1 MSWFHRLANTFRPR
15 SLSRDLDRE
24 MAFHLAERA
33 DDLAA
38 HGMSDDDASL
48 EARRRFGNTTAV
60 TERTRDRDVV
70 LWLESL
76 LADTRYAARTLIA
89 NPGFTAVAVLSLA
102 LGLGANTAIFTLAN
116 TVVLRSLPV
125 RDPQQLVLV
134 DIRDTKH
141 TADKGDPY
149 FTNPIWEEIRDHTH
163 VLSGSFAYANRTF
176 NLASGGIVRHATG
189 AVVSGAFF
197 NVLGVRVVAGR
208 LFGPSEDVRGCSGV
222 AVVSG
227 GFADRELGGAASA
240 VGRTLSLEGHPVPVV
255 GVADPRFFGIE
266 VGRKADV
273 FVPLCT
279 VDLFDG
285 PHALDERSRWYLE
298 VMGRAPGLTPE
309 MVSARLSA
317 AAPAIFQATLPADWS
332 KASQTH
338 YLSQVFGARPAAG
351 GLSEL
356 RNQYAHPL
364 WLLMAAVGVVLMIAC
379 VNIANLL
386 LARGAARQRE
396 IAIRLSLGAGR
407 SRVIRQLLSES
418 VLLALIGAALGAVFA
433 HWADRVIVA
442 WISTRHEP
450 ALLDLSIDWRV
461 LGFTIVAAL
470 VTAGFFGLLP
480 AWRATRVDPQTMMK
494 SGGRSIAGSR
504 RQRISRPLV
513 AAQLALSLALVTGA
527 GLLLTTFRNLD
538 EVDPGFRREGV
549 YIVQTDFAHA
559 ASDTAR
565 QPIMER
571 EVLERLAAIPGVRS
585 VSQSA
590 FTPMSGAGWN
600 DFILTPGY
608 SAHDDKDSLS
618 YFNEVGATFFST
630 MGTPL
635 LSGRAFREGDG
646 DIPTTPA
653 IVTRTMARHFFG
665 VDNPIGRTFRTP
677 VADSASAPYEIVG
690 VVGDSKYNTLDETT
704 QPIVYLPLGAKGGIR
719 GWTQWNYELRSD
731 LPMSTILPAARDA
744 IVGVSPTIELDA
756 TTLSAQIHA
765 TLARP
770 RLLATLSGFFG
781 ALALVLAVVGLYGTL
796 AYDVTRRRNEIGIRM
811 ALGAAWRDVI
821 RLVLGD
827 AGRIV
832 AAGIVVGA
840 VLSLVGS
847 RFVSSLLYGVAPQ
860 DVRTLV
866 GAILILACTALIAT
880 LLPAWRAARTD
891 PTEALR
897 EE

>member
-1 MSWFHRLANTFRPR
+1 MSWFHRLANTVR
-15 SLSRDLDRE
+15 SRALSRDLERE
-24 MAFHLAERA
+24 VAFHLAERA
-33 DDLAA
+33 DDLTAR
-38 HGMSDDDASL
+38 GMSAADASL
-48 EARRRFGNTTAV
+48 EARRRFGNRTV
-60 TERTRDRDVV
+60 QTERTRDRDVLV
-70 LWLESL
+70 WLESL
-76 LADTRYAARTLIA
+76 LADTRYAARSLIA
-89 NPGFTAVAVLSLA
+89 NPGFTAVALISLA
-102 LGLGANTAIFTLAN
+102 LGLGANTTIFTLAN
-116 TVVLRSLPV
+116 AVVLRSLPV
-125 RDPQQLVLV
+125 RDPQDLVLL

-141 TADKGDPY
+141 ASEKGDPY

-163 VLSGSFAYANRTF
+163 VFSGSFAYANRVF
-176 NLASGGIVRHATG
+176 NLSNGGIVRHASG
-189 AVVSGAFF
+189 ALVSGAFF
-197 NVLGVRVVAGR
+197 DVLGVQAVAGR
-208 LFGPSEDVRGCSGV
+208 LLGRSDDVRGCGGV

-227 GFADRELGGAASA
+227 GFADRELGGTATA
-240 VGRTLSLEGHPVPVV
+240 VGRTLSLDGHPVPIV

-266 VGRKADV
+266 VGRKADIY
-273 FVPLCT
+273 VPLCT
-279 VDLFDG
+279 VGLFDG
-285 PHALDERSRWYLE
+285 PHALDQRSRWYLE
-298 VMGRAPGLTPE
+298 VMGRAPGLPPE

-317 AAPAIFQATLPADWS
+317 ASPGIFQATLPSDWS
-332 KASQTH
+332 KANQAN
-338 YLSQVFGARPAAG
+338 YLSQRLGARSGGG

-386 LARGAARQRE
+386 LARGAVRQRE

-407 SRVIRQLLSES
+407 GRVIRQLLSES
-418 VLLALIGAALGAVFA
+418 MLLALIGAALGAVFA
-433 HWADRVIVA
+433 RWADRVIVA
-442 WISTRHEP
+442 WITTRRQP
-450 ALLDLSIDWRV
+450 ALLDMSIDWRV
-461 LGFTIVAAL
+461 LGFMIVAAL
-470 VTAGFFGLLP
+470 VTAALFGLLP

-494 SGGRSIAGSR
+494 SGGRGVAGNR

-538 EVDPGFRREGV
+538 AVNPGFRREGV

-559 ASDTAR
+559 ASDTSRLPA
-565 QPIMER
+565 MER
-571 EVLERLAAIPGVRS
+571 DVLERLSAIPGVRS
-585 VSQSA
+585 ASLSA

-600 DFILTPGY
+600 DLILAPGY
-608 SAHDDKDSLS
+608 VAHDEKDSLS
-618 YFNEVGATFFST
+618 YFNEVSGRFFST

-635 LSGRAFREGDG
+635 LSGRTFREGDG
-646 DIPTTPA
+646 ESPTTPA
-653 IVTRTMARHFFG
+653 IVTRTMARRFFG
-665 VDNPIGRTFRTP
+665 IDNPLGRTFRTP
-677 VADSASAPYEIVG
+677 VADSTSPPYEIVG

-704 QPIVYLPLGAKGGIR
+704 GPIVYVPLGAKGGIH

-731 LPMSTILPAARDA
+731 VPMSSILPAARDA
-744 IVGVSPTIELDA
+744 FASVSPTIELDA
-756 TTLSAQIHA
+756 TTLSTQVEA

-770 RLLATLSGFFG
+770 RLLATLSAFFG

-796 AYDVTRRRNEIGIRM
+796 AYDVARRRNEIGVRM

-832 AAGIVVGA
+832 AAGIIVGTL
-840 VLSLVGS
+840 LSLVGS

-860 DVRTLV
+860 DVRTLI
-866 GAILILACTALIAT
+866 GATLVLAITALIAT
-880 LLPAWRAARTD
+880 MVPAWRAARTD